1 MVGFLRKI
9 FVVLPFILRLIFM
22 FKPDYINFIQ
32 TIYNK
37 NNNLFLIIILI
48 ISILYIINLIAFIIS
63 RKNRVNIKYVKGND
77 IFKLK
82 GKKDNFIITKN
93 GKHQFLVKDGM
104 IIAYK
109 PTKLFSRFKYYKK
122 DKEIDMGLFDFFKK
136 NRMMMK

>member
-1 MVGFLRKI
+1 MVRFLRKI

-37 NNNLFLIIILI
+37 NNNIFLIIILI

-77 IFKLK
+77 TFKLK

-93 GKHQFLVKDGM
+93 GKHQFLVKNGM

-109 PTKLFSRFKYYKK
+109 PTKLFSKFKYYKEK
-122 DKEIDMGLFDFFKK
+122 
-136 NRMMMK
+136 

>member
-1 MVGFLRKI
+1 MVRFLRKI

-37 NNNLFLIIILI
+37 NNNIFLIIILI
-48 ISILYIINLIAFIIS
+48 ISILYIINLITFIIS

-77 IFKLK
+77 TFKLK

-122 DKEIDMGLFDFFKK
+122 
-136 NRMMMK
+136 R

>member
-1 MVGFLRKI
+1 MVRFLRKI

-37 NNNLFLIIILI
+37 NNNIFLIIILI

-77 IFKLK
+77 TFKLK

-109 PTKLFSRFKYYKK
+109 PTKLFSKFKYYKEK
-122 DKEIDMGLFDFFKK
+122 
-136 NRMMMK
+136 

>member
-37 NNNLFLIIILI
+37 NNNIFLIIILI

-77 IFKLK
+77 TFKLK

-109 PTKLFSRFKYYKK
+109 PTKLFSKFKYYENNK
-122 DKEIDMGLFDFFKK
+122 DIKGE
-136 NRMMMK
+136 

>member
-1 MVGFLRKI
+1 MVRFLRKI

-77 IFKLK
+77 TFKLK

-93 GKHQFLVKDGM
+93 GRHQFLVKDGM
-104 IIAYK
+104 IIAHK

-122 DKEIDMGLFDFFKK
+122 
-136 NRMMMK
+136 R

>member
-1 MVGFLRKI
+1 MVRFLRKI

-37 NNNLFLIIILI
+37 NNNIFLIIILI

-77 IFKLK
+77 TFKLK

-93 GKHQFLVKDGM
+93 GRHQFLVKDGM

-109 PTKLFSRFKYYKK
+109 PTKLFSRFKYYKEK
-122 DKEIDMGLFDFFKK
+122 
-136 NRMMMK
+136 

>member
-1 MVGFLRKI
+1 MVRFLRKI

-77 IFKLK
+77 TFKLK

-93 GKHQFLVKDGM
+93 GRHQFLVKDGM

-109 PTKLFSRFKYYKK
+109 PTKLFSKFKYYK
-122 DKEIDMGLFDFFKK
+122 DNK
-136 NRMMMK
+136 NIEGK

>member
-1 MVGFLRKI
+1 MVRFLRKI

-63 RKNRVNIKYVKGND
+63 RKNRVNIKYVKGNGT
-77 IFKLK
+77 FKLK

-93 GKHQFLVKDGM
+93 GRHQFLVKDGM

-109 PTKLFSRFKYYKK
+109 PTKLFSKFKYYENNK
-122 DKEIDMGLFDFFKK
+122 DIKGE
-136 NRMMMK
+136 

>member
-1 MVGFLRKI
+1 MVRFLRKI

-77 IFKLK
+77 TFKLK

-93 GKHQFLVKDGM
+93 GKHRFLVKDGM

-122 DKEIDMGLFDFFKK
+122 
-136 NRMMMK
+136 R

>member
-1 MVGFLRKI
+1 MVRFLRKI

-77 IFKLK
+77 TFKLK

-93 GKHQFLVKDGM
+93 GRHQFLVKDGM

-109 PTKLFSRFKYYKK
+109 PTKLFSKFKYYENNK
-122 DKEIDMGLFDFFKK
+122 DIKGE
-136 NRMMMK
+136 

>member
-1 MVGFLRKI
+1 MVRFLRKI

-77 IFKLK
+77 TFKLK

-122 DKEIDMGLFDFFKK
+122 
-136 NRMMMK
+136 R

>member
-1 MVGFLRKI
+1 MVRFLRKI

-37 NNNLFLIIILI
+37 NNNIFLIIILI

-77 IFKLK
+77 TFKLK

-93 GKHQFLVKDGM
+93 GEHQFLVKDGM

-109 PTKLFSRFKYYKK
+109 PTKLFSRFKYYKEK
-122 DKEIDMGLFDFFKK
+122 
-136 NRMMMK
+136 

>member
-1 MVGFLRKI
+1 MVRFLRKI

-48 ISILYIINLIAFIIS
+48 ISTLYIINLIAFIIS

-77 IFKLK
+77 TFKLK

-109 PTKLFSRFKYYKK
+109 PTKLFSKFKYYKEK
-122 DKEIDMGLFDFFKK
+122 
-136 NRMMMK
+136 

>member
-93 GKHQFLVKDGM
+93 GRHQFLVKDGM

-122 DKEIDMGLFDFFKK
+122 
-136 NRMMMK
+136 R